1 MSFRALD
8 WAMNTTAQVTAHEK
22 LVLIILAHCHNDE
35 TDACY
40 PGIEYLA
47 RRSHLSRATVQRVI
61 SRLEEVGL
69 VIRRVG
75 GGRRS
80 NQYVLFGV
88 QKARLAPEQT
98 NDGYAHQPHDEAGA
112 ASSYAT
118 PRLGEQPHDE
128 AGAASSYEAGAA
140 SSYEAG
146 TGIDRE
152 WTRPRGV
159 SPVDIDPDA
168 PVDTRIPEP
177 DRQRGLAR
185 IAELRAQLEARSME
199 ITHALKAEVIEQPPM
214 LRVVH

>member
-88 QKARLAPEQT
+88 QKARLSPEQT
-98 NDGYAHQPHDEAGA
+98 NDGYAHQPHD
-112 ASSYAT
+112 
-118 PRLGEQPHDE
+118 
-128 AGAASSYEAGAA
+128 EAGAA

-199 ITHALKAEVIEQPPM
+199 ITHALEAEVIEQPPM

>member
-112 ASSYAT
+112 ASSY
-118 PRLGEQPHDE
+118 
-128 AGAASSYEAGAA
+128 EAGAA

-199 ITHALKAEVIEQPPM
+199 ITHALEAEVIEQPPM